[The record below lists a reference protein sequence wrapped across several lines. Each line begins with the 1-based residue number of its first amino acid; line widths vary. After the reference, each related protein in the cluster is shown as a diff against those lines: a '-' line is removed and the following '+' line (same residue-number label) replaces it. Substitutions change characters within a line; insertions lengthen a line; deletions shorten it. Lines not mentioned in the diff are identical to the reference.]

1 MERLMNVQQFAEL
14 LGVTPSCIRRWILE
28 RRITVI
34 KLGRLVR
41 IPLSELE
48 RVTLE
53 GMRAAVSGRRVGPPS
68 LCDRDAGTV
77 KR

>member
-1 MERLMNVQQFAEL
+1 MEKLLNVQQFADL

-28 RRITVI
+28 RRITII

-41 IPLSELE
+41 IPFSEAA

-53 GMRAAVSGRRVGPPS
+53 GLREALNGRRIGPPS
-68 LCDRDAGTV
+68 PRNKGSEV
-77 KR
+77 PR